1 MPDSTSNIFVDEQH
15 TVAATATAAAAAK
28 RKEDDVAV
36 ATQATVATAH

>member
-1 MPDSTSNIFVDEQH
+1 MPGSTSNISVDEQH
-15 TVAATATAAAAAK
+15 TVAATAAAAAK